1 MWTRGSLWYRA
12 SPRCYK
18 CEREGHCGL
27 GHHQGHYTRG
37 REGHCGLGH
46 YQGHYICGR
55 EGHCGHGGVGYVT
68 LRCDVV
74 YNEQGQSH
82 RCKTFHE

>member
-1 MWTRGSLWYRA
+1 MTLI
-12 SPRCYK
+12 
-18 CEREGHCGL
+18 
-27 GHHQGHYTRG
+27 
-37 REGHCGLGH
+37 GH